1 MWNFSL
7 LITPMLREIVLQILF
22 ICDFQDSLLSTV
34 TPRNFISE
42 TLSKGVSSKMILV
55 GKASMVLLKSIY
67 FVFWRFGDSLLALIH
82 SVSLFN
88 SALTVFA
95 REIGLS

>member
-1 MWNFSL
+1 MGCGNFIL
-7 LITPMLREIVLQILF
+7 LITPLQILF

-42 TLSKGVSSKMILV
+42 TLSKGVSSKIILV

-67 FVFWRFGDSLLALIH
+67 FVFLEIWR
-82 SVSLFN
+82 
-88 SALTVFA
+88 
-95 REIGLS
+95 